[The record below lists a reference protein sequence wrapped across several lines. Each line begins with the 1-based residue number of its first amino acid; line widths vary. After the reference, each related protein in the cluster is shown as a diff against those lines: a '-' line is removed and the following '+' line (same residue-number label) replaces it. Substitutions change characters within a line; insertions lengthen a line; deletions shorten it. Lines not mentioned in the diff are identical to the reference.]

1 MDIYQIIKKPS
12 LTEKSSIAREKGN
25 FYTFEV
31 DSKASKKQIKE
42 AVEKIFKVK
51 VLKINTANLPGK
63 AKRFG
68 RQISAARKFK
78 KAIVQLKKEDKI
90 EIVEGV

>member
-42 AVEKIFKVK
+42 AVEKYS
-51 VLKINTANLPGK
+51 
-63 AKRFG
+63 R
-68 RQISAARKFK
+68 
-78 KAIVQLKKEDKI
+78 
-90 EIVEGV
+90 